1 MIGYF
6 FRLEEGLQ
14 TSLWFELRDRISVAP
29 VKENFA
35 RHTLKVSAN
44 AKYFILM
51 RREYKVQVE
60 YGLTAG
66 VT

>member
-29 VKENFA
+29 VKVNFA

-44 AKYFILM
+44 AKYFIFM
-51 RREYKVQVE
+51 RRE
-60 YGLTAG
+60 
-66 VT
+66 